1 MLQTNDDD
9 GIDRFIEPNEEDYE
23 IALKEIKK
31 GHKESHW
38 IWYIYPQLRGLG
50 QSHMSSYYGIKDLN
64 EAKEYLNHPILGK
77 RLIEITKTLLLL
89 DIQNPIKIFGYIDAV
104 KVKSCMT
111 LFYLASQNKL
121 FLNVLE
127 KFYNGRFCEKTIQ
140 ILTENKKIN
149 KKNKEKIEIEAEK
162 KEKENKENEKKESKV
177 LEKKKEQMD
186 DDKKE
191 EKDDKKEEK
200 DDKKIDDDK
209 KEEKDDK
216 KIDDDKKEEKDD
228 KKIDDNKKVE
238 KEDKKKDDDKEEKKE
253 DKKEEKEDKKIDDD
267 KKEKKE
273 DKIKDNN
280 QKEKKKKI

>member
-1 MLQTNDDD
+1 MFQTKDDD

-23 IALKEIKK
+23 VALKEIKK

-38 IWYIYPQLRGLG
+38 IWYIYPQLKGLG
-50 QSHMSSYYGIKDLN
+50 HSYMSSYYGIKDLN

-89 DIQNPIKIFGYIDAV
+89 DIQNPIKIFGSIDAV

-111 LFYLASQNKL
+111 LFYLASKNKL
-121 FLNVLE
+121 FMNVLE

-140 ILTENKKIN
+140 ILTEIPKENEKIN
-149 KKNKEKIEIEAEK
+149 KKNQEKIEIEREK
-162 KEKENKENEKKESKV
+162 KEKENKEDEKKESKV

-191 EKDDKKEEK
+191 KKE
-200 DDKKIDDDK
+200 
-209 KEEKDDK
+209 
-216 KIDDDKKEEKDD
+216 
-228 KKIDDNKKVE
+228 
-238 KEDKKKDDDKEEKKE
+238 
-253 DKKEEKEDKKIDDD
+253 D

-273 DKIKDNN
+273 DKKIK
-280 QKEKKKKI
+280 KFIGRKMKRFSKKKKK

>member
-1 MLQTNDDD
+1 MFQTNDND
-9 GIDRFIEPNEEDYE
+9 GIDRFIQPNEEDYE

-50 QSHMSSYYGIKDLN
+50 QSYMSSYYGIKDLN

-89 DIQNPIKIFGYIDAV
+89 DIQNPIKIFGSIDAV

-111 LFYLASQNKL
+111 LFYLASKNKL
-121 FLNVLE
+121 FMNVLE

-140 ILTENKKIN
+140 ILTEIPKENEKKN
-149 KKNKEKIEIEAEK
+149 KKNKEKMEIEREK
-162 KEKENKENEKKESKV
+162 KKKENEENEKKESKV

-186 DDKKE
+186 EDKKE
-191 EKDDKKEEK
+191 EK
-200 DDKKIDDDK
+200 
-209 KEEKDDK
+209 
-216 KIDDDKKEEKDD
+216 
-228 KKIDDNKKVE
+228 
-238 KEDKKKDDDKEEKKE
+238 E
-253 DKKEEKEDKKIDDD
+253 DKKEKKEDKKIDDD

-273 DKIKDNN
+273 DKKIDDDKKKETEDKIKDNN
-280 QKEKKKKI
+280 QNKKKKI